1 MLSNA
6 FQRLIG
12 SKNAVTFHQVFSTY
26 GKLHRILK
34 STLNESITGDISA
47 LDWNTLGI
55 LAKSDEPK
63 KYGDIAEELGVEA
76 PVVTELLS
84 HLESL
89 KCIKIQTH
97 PVDKRA
103 KMVKI
108 TRKGV
113 KMFEAIEQ
121 TNNTKYEDLLKNISE
136 DDLQKMDTL
145 YAEIEKIG
153 NSTTNDSKS

>member
-1 MLSNA
+1 MLSKA
-6 FQRLIG
+6 FQKLIG
-12 SKNAVTFHQVFSTY
+12 TKTSVSFHQVFSTY

-34 STLNESITGDISA
+34 SNLNESITGDISA
-47 LDWNTLGI
+47 LDWNALGI
-55 LAKSDEPK
+55 LAKSEEPR

-89 KCIKIQTH
+89 KLIKIETH

-113 KMFEAIEQ
+113 KMFEAIELK
-121 TNNTKYEDLLKNISE
+121 NNTKYEELLKNISE
-136 DDLQKMDTL
+136 EDLQKMDSM

-153 NSTTNDSKS
+153 EPKTT